1 MKNSDNNIDIEIRS
15 LLQAGRIHHA
25 IERLENTAYQLSS
38 ATALDRIRSIAQSYE
53 FLSRYALDGI
63 DDPSRERMLAD
74 IAASLLG
81 VAVGLKRES
90 LALQAPSLYF
100 NVLRTNRLRPEA
112 DRLHRYVDRYLAIS
126 GQIAAA
132 MLAGD
137 APVQLRT
144 EAETIEKAV
153 FEYVWTAFPLDKS
166 DVRTILS
173 LVADETLPTHFR
185 QQLVGAIFLGLDSW
199 FDEQR
204 ITLLADIYDTVKDE
218 NVSLKALTSLVLALW
233 IHRDAMFS
241 SRLTDRMAALID
253 SHNGVASDIREV
265 VMQIIRT
272 RDTDRITRKI
282 TEEVIPEMMKLRPDI
297 EKSMKNQ
304 SPEAMLDP
312 EANPEWEEMLE
323 KSGVAERLRELQE
336 LQEDGA
342 DVMMSTFGRLK
353 TFPFFNDIVN
363 WFTPFHADHTVVT
376 SVTNGPSAI
385 LGTMM
390 ESSPMFCDN
399 DKYSFILSVSQI
411 PEAQRRMLEGQIEAS
426 VSQFQMMQAASTVTA
441 ADRRSHIIRN
451 YTRDLYRFFKLFR
464 RKGEFEDPFVRPLNP
479 SRIPLTGDVLE
490 SEELLSIIG
499 QFYFSNRYW
508 QEAVEIMTRYADRYG
523 ATAELLQKTGYSLQ
537 QQGLHAEA
545 LEQFRRSE
553 MLGDSSRWLMRRMAV
568 SLRALGR
575 YDEELDC
582 LRRLEV
588 SDPDDFRLA
597 LNIGR
602 TLMKLGRYDEAMK
615 YFYKVEYST
624 PGKTGRLM
632 AWSSFM
638 TGDYDKSATLWES
651 ILRDSP
657 SATDFMNAGHLAL
670 VRGNFREAARLYSAS
685 IAARDFNLD
694 AFILDF
700 AADRDVLSSK
710 GVTPFME
717 GIVIDEASRLSSSL
731 GSKL

>member
-15 LLQAGRIHHA
+15 LLQARRINHA
-25 IERLENTAYQLSS
+25 IAQLENAAHQLSS
-38 ATALDRIRSIAQSYE
+38 VAALDRIRAIAQSYE
-53 FLSRYALDGI
+53 YLSRYALDGI
-63 DDPSRERMLAD
+63 DDPSRDRLLAD
-74 IAASLLG
+74 ITASLYG
-81 VAVGLKRES
+81 EAIWLKREM
-90 LALQAPSLYF
+90 LVQQAPTLYF
-100 NVLRTNRLRPEA
+100 NVLRTNRLRPEP
-112 DRLHRYVDRYLAIS
+112 DRLSRLVEQYRAIS

-132 MLAGD
+132 MLAGE
-137 APVQLRT
+137 APGGLHA
-144 EAETIEKAV
+144 EAEAIEKTI
-153 FEYVWTAFPLDKS
+153 FEYFWTAYPLAKS
-166 DVRTILS
+166 DGRLIAS
-173 LVADETLPTHFR
+173 MASDETLPSHFR
-185 QQLVGAIFLGLDSW
+185 QQLVGAVFIGLDSW

-204 ITLLADIYDTVKDE
+204 ITLLADIYDTVKDD
-218 NVSLKALTSLVLALW
+218 NISLKALTALVMSLW
-233 IHRDAMFS
+233 IHRDALFS
-241 SRLTDRMAALID
+241 SRLTDRMSALID
-253 SHNGVASDIREV
+253 SNPGVGADIREV

-304 SPEAMLDP
+304 SPEALLDP
-312 EANPEWEEMLE
+312 EANPEWDEMLE

-336 LQEDGA
+336 LQEEGA

-363 WFTPFHADHTVVT
+363 WFTPFHADHTVV
-376 SVTNGPSAI
+376 SGSSGSAAM

-390 ESSPMFCDN
+390 ENSPMFCDN
-399 DKYSFILSVSQI
+399 DKYSFILSITQI
-411 PEAQRRMLEGQIEAS
+411 PEAQRRMLEEQIGAS
-426 VSQFQMMQAASTVTA
+426 VSQFQMMQAASTVTS
-441 ADRRSHIIRN
+441 ADRRVNIIRN
-451 YTRDLYRFFKLFR
+451 FTRDLYRFFKLFR
-464 RKGEFEDPFVRPLNP
+464 RKGEFNDPFLRPLNP
-479 SRIPLTGDVLE
+479 SRIPLAGNVLD
-490 SEELLSIIG
+490 SEDLLSLIG

-508 QEAVEIMTRYADRYG
+508 QEAVEIMTRYADLYG
-523 ATAELLQKTGYSLQ
+523 TTAEILQKTGYSLQ

-553 MLGDSSRWLMRRMAV
+553 MLGDSSRWLLRRMAV
-568 SLRALGR
+568 SLKALGR

-582 LRRLEV
+582 LRRLEA
-588 SDPDDFRLA
+588 SEPDDLRLA
-597 LNIGR
+597 LSIGR
-602 TLMKLGRYDEAMK
+602 TLMKTGRYDEALK
-615 YFYKVEYST
+615 YLYKVEYST

-632 AWSSFM
+632 AWSTFM
-638 TGDYDKSATLWES
+638 IGDYDKSASLWEA

-670 VRGNFREAARLYSAS
+670 VRGDFREAARLYSAS
-685 IAARDFNLD
+685 IAARDFSLD

-700 AADRDVLSSK
+700 AADREVLAAK